1 MRTLEAEVG
10 PTESSRAR
18 ARPSIAKKAAL
29 GALWTISTSVGGR
42 ALGLVGTLALTR
54 FLAPDVY
61 GEVSIAAVVIQTA
74 QMASTCGLSQYLV
87 SKPNAGNKA
96 AFHATF
102 YFLLLGVA
110 AIGLV
115 VLGRDWLGPIFD
127 APHMGQYIPGL
138 ALAGLVERVATVQD
152 RIQVRDM
159 RFRLVGINRSL
170 GEATYAGVTV
180 ALAAA
185 GLGGAAVV
193 IGTFA
198 RACVRLVFLCATTDR
213 RAWLEPCRITW
224 ARTRELFSFGLPMSM
239 AAFAGF
245 GARRWDNLVFSS
257 LFGPGAAGIYNLA
270 YNLADIP
277 ATQIGET
284 IGDVLV
290 PTFAQLRAQDRSRAL
305 VRAMTLLVL
314 IVAPLAVG
322 LGVIAPTLVATF
334 FDARWAMVAPMLM
347 VLSGLSVLRP
357 IGWIGSSYLQVLD
370 RPRIIMVL
378 EILKTGGLLLAIA
391 TVGRLGVL
399 WACAAVGVAFG
410 ASAVGYLVAI
420 RRIDGTSMR
429 KTALPLLPPIVACV
443 PMALAVVG
451 VRHLLVAA
459 GVHPGAL
466 MLVVETLV
474 GGIVFIPSA
483 LVIAKGPAR
492 DLIGLVKTSLARRQ

>member
-1 MRTLEAEVG
+1 VRALEAEIG
-10 PTESSRAR
+10 PTESSRAG
-18 ARPSIAKKAAL
+18 ARRSIAKKATV
-29 GALWTISTSVGGR
+29 GALWTISTSIGGR

-87 SKPNAGNKA
+87 SKPNSGNRA

-102 YFLLLGVA
+102 YFFLLGAA

-115 VLGRDWLGPIFD
+115 VLGRDRLGPLFD

-138 ALAGLVERVATVQD
+138 AVAGLIERVATVQD

-185 GLGGAAVV
+185 GFGGTAVV
-193 IGTFA
+193 LGTLA
-198 RACVRLVFLCATTDR
+198 RSSVRLIFLSATTDR

-224 ARTRELFSFGLPMSM
+224 ARTKELFSFGLPMSM

-245 GARRWDNLVFSS
+245 GARRWDNLVFSG

-290 PTFAQLRAQDRSRAL
+290 PTFAKLRAEDRSRAL
-305 VRAMTLLVL
+305 VRAMTLLIL

-322 LGVIAPTLVATF
+322 LGAIAPTLVATF
-334 FDARWAMVAPMLM
+334 FDARWVMVAPMLM

-370 RPRIIMVL
+370 RPRLIMVL
-378 EILKTGGLLLAIA
+378 EVAKTAGLLAAIA
-391 TVGRLGVL
+391 TIGRLGEL

-410 ASAVGYLVAI
+410 ASALGYLVAI
-420 RRIDGTSMR
+420 RRVDGTPMR
-429 KTALPLLPPIVACV
+429 QTTLPLLPPILACV

-451 VRHLLVAA
+451 VRHLLLMA
-459 GVHPGAL
+459 GIHPGGL
-466 MLVVETLV
+466 MLVTETLS
-474 GGIVFIPSA
+474 GGIVFVPSA
-483 LVIAKGPAR
+483 FLIAPRAAR
-492 DLIGLVKTSLARRQ
+492 DLLGLVKSSLGRRS